1 MGNQNS
7 NISFP
12 PVPIKI
18 KDVTLPLKKIYIPPP
33 KPINKKDLRTSIG
46 YIHDIISI
54 IPPLKLLTIGI
65 TSIADLATNGKATNY
80 LDNDKKVN
88 HTIDFLPSGG
98 LMQRIANDAS
108 NGKSGEFIDRYTVD
122 NKKIFV
128 NNITT
133 LASKKNIS
141 SNDIKKTL
149 YDSILPTTSILKIKR
164 DFSTN
169 TGSNSSNSS
178 NINSISNSSNQI
190 IVDSNIHNDIKKKN
204 SIIYDIN
211 TPLELKNIDY
221 SLNYI
226 GIVFFS
232 FLFLSIRS

>member
-1 MGNQNS
+1 MGNKNSIS

-12 PVPIKI
+12 TVPIKI
-18 KDVTLPLKKIYIPPP
+18 KDVTLPLKKIYIQPP

-46 YIHDIISI
+46 YLHDVISI

-65 TSIADLATNGKATNY
+65 SSIADLATNGKATNY

-88 HTIDFLPSGG
+88 HTIDFLPGG
-98 LMQRIANDAS
+98 SLMQRIANDSS

-128 NNITT
+128 NNVIT

-141 SNDIKKTL
+141 SDDIKKTL
-149 YDSILPTTSILKIKR
+149 YDSVLPTTSLQKIKR
-164 DFSTN
+164 NFS
-169 TGSNSSNSS
+169 SHSS
-178 NINSISNSSNQI
+178 NSISNSSHQV
-190 IVDSNIHNDIKKKN
+190 IVDSNIHNDIKKN
-204 SIIYDIN
+204 SIIYDS
-211 TPLELKNIDY
+211 PLEVKNIDY

-226 GIVFFS
+226 GIAVCSFI
-232 FLFLSIRS
+232 FLFKNCC

>member
-46 YIHDIISI
+46 YIHDVISI

-65 TSIADLATNGKATNY
+65 TSIADFATNGKATNY

-88 HTIDFLPSGG
+88 HTIDFLPGG
-98 LMQRIANDAS
+98 SILQRIANDSS

-141 SNDIKKTL
+141 SDDIKKTL
-149 YDSILPTTSILKIKR
+149 YDSILPPTTLQKFKR
-164 DFSTN
+164 DFSSN
-169 TGSNSSNSS
+169 TNSS
-178 NINSISNSSNQI
+178 NINSISNTSHQV
-190 IVDSNIHNDIKKKN
+190 IVNSNIHNDIKKN
-204 SIIYDIN
+204 SIIYDS
-211 TPLELKNIDY
+211 PLEVKNIDY

-226 GIVFFS
+226 GIAVCS
-232 FLFLSIRS
+232 LIFLFKNCC

>member
-1 MGNQNS
+1 MGNKNSNS

-12 PVPIKI
+12 TVSIKI

-46 YIHDIISI
+46 YIHDVISV

-88 HTIDFLPSGG
+88 HTIDFLPGGG
-98 LMQRIANDAS
+98 LMQRIANDSS
-108 NGKSGEFIDRYTVD
+108 NGKSGQFIDRYTVD

-141 SNDIKKTL
+141 SDDIKKTL
-149 YDSILPTTSILKIKR
+149 YDSILPPTTLQKFKR
-164 DFSTN
+164 DFSSN
-169 TGSNSSNSS
+169 TNSS
-178 NINSISNSSNQI
+178 NINSISNSSHQV
-190 IVDSNIHNDIKKKN
+190 IVDSNIHNDIKKN
-204 SIIYDIN
+204 SIIYDIT
-211 TPLELKNIDY
+211 TPLEVKNIDY

-226 GIVFFS
+226 GLAVCSFI
-232 FLFLSIRS
+232 FLFKNCC

>member
-1 MGNQNS
+1 MGTQNS
-7 NISFP
+7 KISFP

-46 YIHDIISI
+46 YIHDVISI

-88 HTIDFLPSGG
+88 DTIDFLPGG
-98 LMQRIANDAS
+98 SLLQRVANDSS
-108 NGKSGEFIDRYTVD
+108 NGKSGQFIDRYTID

-141 SNDIKKTL
+141 SDDIKKTL
-149 YDSILPTTSILKIKR
+149 YDSVLPTTSIQKIKR
-164 DFSTN
+164 DFSSN
-169 TGSNSSNSS
+169 TSYSS
-178 NINSISNSSNQI
+178 NINNISNNSNK
-190 IVDSNIHNDIKKKN
+190 VLVNKNIHNDIQKN
-204 SIIYDIN
+204 SIVYDTTTTT
-211 TPLELKNIDY
+211 TPFDVQNVDY

-232 FLFLSIRS
+232 FLFLSISS

>member
-1 MGNQNS
+1 M
-7 NISFP
+7 
-12 PVPIKI
+12 KI
-18 KDVTLPLKKIYIPPP
+18 P
-33 KPINKKDLRTSIG
+33 NRC
-46 YIHDIISI
+46 
-54 IPPLKLLTIGI
+54 
-65 TSIADLATNGKATNY
+65 
-80 LDNDKKVN
+80 
-88 HTIDFLPSGG
+88 
-98 LMQRIANDAS
+98 S

-169 TGSNSSNSS
+169 TGSNSSHSS

-232 FLFLSIRS
+232 

>member
-1 MGNQNS
+1 MGTQNS
-7 NISFP
+7 KISFP

-33 KPINKKDLRTSIG
+33 KPINKQDLRTSIG
-46 YIHDIISI
+46 YIHDVISI
-54 IPPLKLLTIGI
+54 IPPFKLLTIGI

-88 HTIDFLPSGG
+88 HTIDFLPGGG
-98 LMQRIANDAS
+98 LMQRIANDSS
-108 NGKSGEFIDRYTVD
+108 NGKSGQFIDRYTVD

-141 SNDIKKTL
+141 SDDIKKTL
-149 YDSILPTTSILKIKR
+149 YDSILPPTTLQKFKR
-164 DFSTN
+164 DFSSN
-169 TGSNSSNSS
+169 TSYSSNSS
-178 NINSISNSSNQI
+178 NINSISNSSHQV
-190 IVDSNIHNDIKKKN
+190 IVDSNIHNDIKKN
-204 SIIYDIN
+204 SIIYDS
-211 TPLELKNIDY
+211 PLEVKNIDY

-226 GIVFFS
+226 GIAVCS
-232 FLFLSIRS
+232 LIFLFKNCC